1 MLVTL
6 HVVNLGVIED
16 VTLEL
21 SSGMTV
27 LTGETGAGKTL
38 LVGAL
43 SLLLG
48 GRADPTMVRSGTAET
63 LVEGVFR
70 HGGPTSV
77 DHEHHDDGDH
87 DGGNADGEEILTRA
101 VSASGV
107 SKAWIDGRRV
117 PLAALARRGADLVE
131 LHGQHQHQALRH
143 AGAQRAALDAFG
155 GIDLG
160 ALESQR
166 RLVRDLEAEREALG
180 GDASRRQRELAFL
193 SFQIDEIEQ
202 AKLGDPSEIERLDA
216 EAAALGEAETIRER
230 AAAAHSLLVDSAGA
244 NVTDLLG
251 EAARNLP
258 DVPVLTRLRSRL
270 DGLVAEASDVATELR
285 HVAET
290 WEADPA
296 RLEELHR
303 RRRVLV
309 DLTRKYGGTLDEV
322 IRAGEEA
329 RRQREELGARQE
341 RADAVESDLA
351 AARAALRTN
360 ESLVAGARRKAA
372 ATLADAIGD
381 SLHELAMPSARFA
394 ITVGDDGAGEDVTF
408 LLGANAGE
416 PLAPLTRVASGG
428 ELARTMLAV
437 RLALSD
443 APAVLVFDEVDAGIG
458 GATASTV
465 ATKLRALATRSQVI
479 VVTHLAQVAAF
490 GDHHVLVA
498 KAEQRGRTVSSVESL
513 EAEGRVVEISRML
526 SGHPDS
532 ATARLHARE
541 LLEARGHTVEVGLA
555 GPVSRGRSA
564 PGPRA
569 SR

>member
-21 SSGMTV
+21 PPGMTV

-48 GRADPTMVRSGTAET
+48 GRADPTMVRAGTAEA
-63 LVEGVFR
+63 LVEGVFQR
-70 HGGPTSV
+70 GEPTGAGGRADEPV
-77 DHEHHDDGDH
+77 DGA
-87 DGGNADGEEILTRA
+87 GGEEILSRT
-101 VSASGV
+101 VSSTGT
-107 SKAWIDGRRV
+107 SKAWINGRRV
-117 PLAALARRGADLVE
+117 PLTALARRGADLVE

-143 AGAQRAALDAFG
+143 TGAQRAALDAFG

-160 ALESQR
+160 PLESQR
-166 RLVRDLEAEREALG
+166 RLVRQLEAEREELG
-180 GDASRRQRELAFL
+180 GDAARRQRELAFL
-193 SFQIDEIEQ
+193 DFQIDEIER
-202 AKLGDPSEIERLDA
+202 ANLDDPSEVERLDE
-216 EAAALGEAETIRER
+216 EAAALGEAETIRR
-230 AAAAHSLLVDSAGA
+230 QAAIAQSLLVDGPDA

-251 EAARNLP
+251 ETARSLP
-258 DVPVLTRLRSRL
+258 DVPVLAPLRSRL

-296 RLEELHR
+296 RIEEIHR
-303 RRRVLV
+303 RRRLLV
-309 DLTRKYGGTLDEV
+309 DLTRKYGGTLEEV
-322 IRAGEEA
+322 VRAGDVA
-329 RRQREELGARQE
+329 RRQREEL
-341 RADAVESDLA
+341 
-351 AARAALRTN
+351 AAREQQAGSVEVALSAARTTLHLF
-360 ESLVAGARRKAA
+360 ESAVAADRRAA
-372 ATLADAIGD
+372 ATALSRVIEE
-381 SLHELAMPSARFA
+381 SLHDLAMPSARFA
-394 ITVGDDGAGEDVTF
+394 ITVGEEGAGEDIAF

-428 ELARTMLAV
+428 ELSRTMLAV

-443 APAVLVFDEVDAGIG
+443 APGVLVFDEVDAGIG

-465 ATKLRALATRSQVI
+465 ATKLHALAARAQVI
-479 VVTHLAQVAAF
+479 VVTHLAQVAAH
-490 GDHHVLVA
+490 GDFHVLVA
-498 KAEQRGRTVSSVESL
+498 KSERCGRTVSSVEPL
-513 EAEGRVVEISRML
+513 DADRRVIEVSRML

-541 LLEARGHTVEVGLA
+541 LLEGRGEPSTG
-555 GPVSRGRSA
+555 G
-564 PGPRA
+564 
-569 SR
+569 

>member
-1 MLVTL
+1 MLATL
-6 HVVNLGVIED
+6 RVVNLGVIED

-21 SSGMTV
+21 SPGMTV

-48 GRADPTMVRSGTAET
+48 DRADPTMVRSGTDEAV
-63 LVEGVFR
+63 VEGVFR
-70 HGGPTSV
+70 HESSASPGG
-77 DHEHHDDGDH
+77 DGSIDA
-87 DGGNADGEEILTRA
+87 GNAGGEEILTRV
-101 VSASGV
+101 VSASGT
-107 SKAWIDGRRV
+107 SKAWIDGRRA
-117 PLAALARRGADLVE
+117 PLAGLARRGTDLVE
-131 LHGQHQHQALRH
+131 LHGQQQHQALRQ

-155 GIDLG
+155 GIALG
-160 ALESQR
+160 ALEAQR

-180 GDASRRQRELAFL
+180 GDATQRQRELAFL

-202 AKLGDPSEIERLDA
+202 AQLGDVAEIERLDA
-216 EAAALGEAETIRER
+216 EAAALGEAETIRQQ
-230 AAAAHSLLVDSAGA
+230 AAIAHSLLVDGAGA

-251 EAARNLP
+251 EVARSLP
-258 DVPVLTRLRSRL
+258 DVPVLAPLRSRL

-303 RRRVLV
+303 RRRLLI
-309 DLTRKYGGTLDEV
+309 DLTRKYGGTIDDV

-329 RRQREELGARQE
+329 RRRREELGARQD
-341 RADAVESDLA
+341 RADRVQDDLA
-351 AARAALRTN
+351 AALTALHIQ
-360 ESLVAGARRKAA
+360 ESQVASARRKAA
-372 ATLADAIGD
+372 TALAAAIED

-394 ITVGDDGAGEDVTF
+394 ITVGDDGAGEDVAF

-458 GATASTV
+458 GATAATV
-465 ATKLRALATRSQVI
+465 ARKLRALAARSQVI

-490 GDHHVLVA
+490 GDHHVRVS
-498 KAEQRGRTVSSVESL
+498 KAEQCGRTISSVEPL
-513 EAEGRVVEISRML
+513 DPEGRVVEISRML

-541 LLEARGHTVEVGLA
+541 LLEARGTQ
-555 GPVSRGRSA
+555 R
-564 PGPRA
+564 RA
-569 SR
+569 V

>member
-6 HVVNLGVIED
+6 RVVNLGVIED

-21 SSGMTV
+21 FSGMTV

-48 GRADPTMVRSGTAET
+48 GRADPTMVRSGSDEA

-70 HGGPTSV
+70 HDRTSGTGGDPSI
-77 DHEHHDDGDH
+77 EAASA
-87 DGGNADGEEILTRA
+87 GNEEILSRT
-101 VSASGV
+101 VSASGT

-117 PLAALARRGADLVE
+117 PLATLARRGADLVE

-143 AGAQRAALDAFG
+143 PGAQRAALDAFG
-155 GIDLG
+155 GIALDG
-160 ALESQR
+160 LESQR
-166 RLVRDLEAEREALG
+166 RLVRDLESEREALG
-180 GDASRRQRELAFL
+180 GDTTQRQRELAFL

-202 AKLGDPSEIERLDA
+202 AHLGDPTEIERLDA
-216 EAAALGEAETIRER
+216 EATALGEAETIRQQ
-230 AAAAHSLLVDSAGA
+230 AAIAHSLLVDGPGA

-251 EAARNLP
+251 EVERSLP
-258 DVPVLTRLRSRL
+258 DVPVLSLLRSRL
-270 DGLVAEASDVATELR
+270 GGLVAEASDVATELR

-290 WEADPA
+290 WEADPV

-303 RRRVLV
+303 RRRLLT
-309 DLTRKYGGTLDEV
+309 DLTRKYGGTLDDV

-329 RRQREELGARQE
+329 RRRREELAGREE
-341 RADAVESDLA
+341 RAGAVEGDLV
-351 AARAALRTN
+351 AARDALHAL
-360 ESLVAGARRKAA
+360 ESEVATARRKAA
-372 ATLADAIGD
+372 TTLASAIES

-394 ITVGDDGAGEDVTF
+394 ITVGDHGAGDDVTF

-458 GATASTV
+458 GATAETV
-465 ATKLRALATRSQVI
+465 ARKLRALSARSQVI

-490 GDHHVLVA
+490 GDHHVLVT
-498 KAEQRGRTVSSVESL
+498 KAEHCGRTVSSVEPL
-513 EAEGRVVEISRML
+513 DGEGRVVEISRML

-541 LLEARGHTVEVGLA
+541 LLDARPDVAEGGATRPL
-555 GPVSRGRSA
+555 SRGRSA
-564 PGPRA
+564 PGTRP